1 MESRVAES
9 PTVAGVAEARARH
22 QVVATVLAWLA
33 IAAIFFN
40 AAYYTAT
47 AANPLVS
54 SDAWHFV
61 DTFVDKALYGT
72 ATIGDLFAKRDGFD
86 HAQPLNKLFLMANA
100 RYLGLDFVYEAFV
113 GVAFALLGF
122 LLMKRAVDDDWR
134 DQARALSYYVPMV
147 AVAAVYVSL
156 NSSEVFS
163 WPLVTFGYVTNF
175 FVLVAIFMAWRAFS
189 TGSMKWYVP
198 AVLLCAVV
206 ADDTGLLL
214 AIAISLTLLWYGY
227 RSGKWSRALK
237 LTGITVTV
245 VAGYFLLY
253 AWFDTMPRGA
263 IPGFRETA
271 TQLLGMATGP
281 DGWRL
286 LIPFA
291 SGVAQFGPLSHH
303 FPQRWETVQIVL
315 GLVVVAA
322 NAWFWYRAWRNR
334 PSAAGFVAITLMLLF
349 YAYVAGILY
358 GRVPQFGMHYFNEQ
372 RYVAIYQL
380 GVVALLLM
388 ALATAAQTAAVRRN
402 SRWLAAAAGLLILVQ
417 VPLTRFSW
425 WEAQYTQQY
434 WSAMAA
440 QIGWMSRDPEATP
453 ALCVENLVIC
463 QWPVERRAKTLKLLR
478 QYQLNLFSPGFQKR
492 HALSPN

>member
-1 MESRVAES
+1 MAES
-9 PTVAGVAEARARH
+9 PTVLGVAEPRAHH

-72 ATIGDLFAKRDGFD
+72 VSIGDLFAKRDGFD
-86 HAQPLNKLFLMANA
+86 HAQPLNKLFLIVNA

-122 LLMKRAVDDDWR
+122 LLVKRAVDEDWR
-134 DQARALSYYVPMV
+134 GQPRAPSYYIPLV

-163 WPLVTFGYVTNF
+163 WPLVTFGYVTSF
-175 FVLVAIFMAWRAFS
+175 FILATIFMAWRAFS
-189 TGSMKWYVP
+189 TGSVKWYLP
-198 AVLLCAVV
+198 AVVLCAVA
-206 ADDTGLLL
+206 ADDASLLL
-214 AIAISLTLLWYGY
+214 AIAISLTLLWYGH
-227 RSGKWSRALK
+227 RSGRWSPALK
-237 LTGITVTV
+237 LTGITLAVA
-245 VAGYFLLY
+245 AGYFLLY
-253 AWFDTMPRGA
+253 SWLDTTPRGA
-263 IPGFRETA
+263 VLGFSETA
-271 TQLLGMATGP
+271 ARLLGMAAGP
-281 DGWRL
+281 DVWRL
-286 LIPFA
+286 LIPYA

-315 GLVVVAA
+315 GIVVVAA
-322 NAWFWYRAWRNR
+322 HAWFWYRAWRNR
-334 PSAAGFVAITLMLLF
+334 TSAAGFVAIALMLLF

-358 GRVPQFGMHYFNEQ
+358 GRVAQYGLPYFNEQ

-380 GVVALLLM
+380 GIVALLLM
-388 ALATAAQTAAVRRN
+388 VLATAAQAPAEPRKS
-402 SRWLAAAAGLLILVQ
+402 SRWLVVAAALLIVVQ
-417 VPLTRFSW
+417 VPLSRFSW
-425 WEAQYTQQY
+425 WEAQYSRQY

-453 ALCVENLVIC
+453 ASCVENLVIC
-463 QWPVERRAKTLKLLR
+463 QWPVERRAKSLKLLR
-478 QYQLNLFSPGFQKR
+478 QYQLNLFSPEFQKR
-492 HALSPN
+492 HGLSPN